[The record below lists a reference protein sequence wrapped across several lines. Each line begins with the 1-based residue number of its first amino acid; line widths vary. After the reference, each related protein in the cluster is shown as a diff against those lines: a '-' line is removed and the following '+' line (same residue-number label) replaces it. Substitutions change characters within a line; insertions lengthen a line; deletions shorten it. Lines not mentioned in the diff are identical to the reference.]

1 MTVPGE
7 LLLHAVWGAREED
20 HISIVHRM
28 SETLEFLQAQGG
40 RIGSP
45 LWSTEPRLVSGA
57 PETLKEIVFGGYGRD
72 EGTGK
77 VHWEFG
83 TSFSLL
89 QEPYSTGRKAKVK
102 VNAHVGNRQ
111 AVPTIAA
118 NTISVSFIASGS
130 GKTAGERF
138 PVEIEVL
145 PKGLELVRELVRI
158 WSPDA
163 ASLDCDDL
171 IDLQWSEEA
180 TYPIVG
186 FVTWLGDA
194 VVAGD
199 HSEIQVAHRERLENG
214 TLLSVDLKSDH
225 LLEEGSELVNQ
236 VFDRGILRPIP
247 VVQGDARAEQ

>member
-1 MTVPGE
+1 MIPSS
-7 LLLHAVWGAREED
+7 LLIRASWGAREED
-20 HISIVHRM
+20 PISIVHRM
-28 SETLEFLQAQGG
+28 SETLELLQAQGR

-45 LWSTEPRLVSGA
+45 LWSTEPRLVSG
-57 PETLKEIVFGGYGRD
+57 ETLKEIVFGGYERD

-118 NTISVSFIASGS
+118 NTNSVSFIASGS

-145 PKGLELVRELVRI
+145 PKGLELVRG
-158 WSPDA
+158 W
-163 ASLDCDDL
+163 C
-171 IDLQWSEEA
+171 
-180 TYPIVG
+180 
-186 FVTWLGDA
+186 
-194 VVAGD
+194 
-199 HSEIQVAHRERLENG
+199 
-214 TLLSVDLKSDH
+214 
-225 LLEEGSELVNQ
+225 GS
-236 VFDRGILRPIP
+236 GRPTRHP
-247 VVQGDARAEQ
+247 STAMT